1 MYPEQPRP
9 GPAPQR
15 RADSPPG
22 GTWSTGLLQGLLQSA
37 RPPPFCSLLPR
48 VHAADVAAAQPA
60 QMPSSSSS
68 STSPPPIPSPS
79 AMWSNMDGPE
89 LTETGWDRIKDLFQ
103 MELEVDLLSP
113 CSAKHMYPEELTSVI
128 KSGVVGALAGMLY
141 GGLPAAHHARQ
152 SYIQISQAE
161 LYSSRV
167 EAVVSGLSECGSVIN
182 STVEQRW
189 QNSVST
195 GLSVYRDKNALSHY
209 AAAGA
214 VTGGLF
220 RLNLGLGGLLVGA
233 VIGAVLGAESTLAA
247 SCAPPS
253 NPLSPSWTPTPP
265 PSSLFTGPE
274 GLMCIAEGRVL
285 AFCRAHRAKSGSD
298 CVMGNECEVFDV
310 TGHLERLMCAN
321 SPGPVRCR
329 LPTGAL
335 IVGMQSMAGDNS
347 RDRRRRERRELYD
360 LKLAEWTDRLNV
372 TEELIGDLNVGSQA
386 EEANEDMQRIQ
397 ELLSLPKNEDVTQE
411 SPSQ

>member
-15 RADSPPG
+15 RADSPSG

-79 AMWSNMDGPE
+79 AMWSNMRRPE
-89 LTETGWDRIKDLFQ
+89 LTDTGWDRIKDLFQ
-103 MELEVDLLSP
+103 MD
-113 CSAKHMYPEELTSVI
+113 AKHMYPEELTSVI

-152 SYIQISQAE
+152 RYIQISQAE
-161 LYSSRV
+161 LYSSRM
-167 EAVVSGLSECGSVIN
+167 EAVRSAHNAAIRGFVRYGW
-182 STVEQRW
+182 RW
-189 QNSVST
+189 SWRVAAFVTLFNSVST

-220 RLNLGLGGLLVGA
+220 RLNLGLGGLLAGT
-233 VIGAVLGAESTLAA
+233 VIGTVLG
-247 SCAPPS
+247 
-253 NPLSPSWTPTPP
+253 
-265 PSSLFTGPE
+265 
-274 GLMCIAEGRVL
+274 
-285 AFCRAHRAKSGSD
+285 
-298 CVMGNECEVFDV
+298 
-310 TGHLERLMCAN
+310 
-321 SPGPVRCR
+321 

-335 IVGMQSMAGDNS
+335 IVGMQSMAGNNS
-347 RDRRRRERRELYD
+347 RDRRRRERSELYD

-411 SPSQ
+411 SPSE